1 MILKCTSFLGYKE
14 NYFVL
19 VLNVRNRKIE
29 NPQFT
34 VNFIVIEDSNNG
46 NFFVINTNCITVRV
60 PTKPLGKIR
69 DRCDKD
75 IQHISKQSNTRRK
88 IDFFHD

>member
-1 MILKCTSFLGYKE
+1 MS
-14 NYFVL
+14 V
-19 VLNVRNRKIE
+19 
-29 NPQFT
+29 T
-34 VNFIVIEDSNNG
+34 VQ
-46 NFFVINTNCITVRV
+46 V

-75 IQHISKQSNTRRK
+75 IQHISKQLYTRRK